1 MSAISQVKF
10 QDFFKYFEP
19 KRSQHVAGVK
29 QFFDDLKKDAPH
41 LLDESSKWIKE
52 WREPHKTPAPTP
64 TKPVMDRKLPV
75 KAFPQWDSTVAGQ
88 AGRMCFSSTASE
100 AGYYLNPSVFPTNK
114 GQVDDWYLKNM
125 VGPENTTDAASQVRA
140 LRKLGFEVRFS
151 DGGDWDLM
159 RQQIDAGIPFPI
171 GILHHGELGVE
182 KLYGGHWIDIIGY
195 TADGKYVIVNDPA
208 GELDMVKG
216 YYLGGSGAGLK
227 YSIKNLEKRWRP
239 DGFGYCLIFD
249 KKK

>member
-1 MSAISQVKF
+1 MSAITQGKF

-19 KRSQHVAGVK
+19 KRSQHVAGI
-29 QFFDDLKKDAPH
+29 QELYKDIQKEAPH
-41 LLDESSKWIKE
+41 LLDESSDWIKK
-52 WREPHKTPAPTP
+52 WREVPQPQITTP
-64 TKPVMDRKLPV
+64 TKPITDKKLPV

-100 AGYYLNPSVFPTNK
+100 AGFFLNPSAFPTNK

-125 VGPENTTDAASQVRA
+125 VGPENTTDPSAQVRA
-140 LRKLGFEVRFS
+140 LRKLGFDVRFS

-159 RQQIDAGIPFPI
+159 RQQIDRGIPFPI

-182 KLYGGHWIDIIGY
+182 TLYGGHWMNIIGY

-208 GELDMVKG
+208 GELDLIRGV
-216 YYLGGSGAGLK
+216 YLGGSGAGLK

-239 DGFGYCLIFD
+239 DGHGYCLIFD
-249 KKK
+249 KR